1 MRVSL
6 VVALA
11 ENRVIGRANTQ
22 PWKIYGDSQYFKRIT
37 MGKPIIMGRRTHES
51 IGRPLPGRR
60 NIVVSSGRQFV
71 GPGLDRVSTLDQ
83 ALDLARADGAREAM
97 VIGGVGIYRAALPL
111 ADRLYITEVHAA
123 PDGDVRFPE
132 FDPDAWIERSRERQ
146 TAGPGDQYDYS
157 FVVLDRRR

>member
-1 MRVSL
+1 
-6 VVALA
+6 
-11 ENRVIGRANTQ
+11 
-22 PWKIYGDSQYFKRIT
+22 
-37 MGKPIIMGRRTHES
+37 MGKPIIMGRHTHES

-60 NIVVSSGRQFV
+60 NIVVSGDRQFV
-71 GPGLDRVSTLDQ
+71 AHELDRVSTLSQ

-97 VIGGVGIYRAALPL
+97 VIGGAAVYRAALPL

-123 PDGDVRFPE
+123 PDGDVHFPE

-146 TAGPGDQYDYS
+146 PAGPRDQYDYS